1 MTPLTSELFRYR
13 DVLAALAWK
22 SVALR
27 YKQAYLGVLWVILK
41 PMVLVLIFMLVRSFV
56 GIDSGDI
63 PYPLLTYCA
72 LLPWVF
78 FQESASD
85 GTGSVVNHATLIRKI
100 YLPRE
105 IFPLAAVITKS
116 VELLIGVL
124 ILLALMG
131 WYGFP
136 PRASMVWAPIVLVLA
151 ALPAL
156 TIALAGSAMNVY
168 VRDVTQIVPLLL
180 SLMMYASPIMYPLTL
195 VKKKLLEE
203 QAAGG
208 WSDALY
214 LVYTLNPLTG
224 IIDSFQRVMLQ
235 GLGPD
240 WQTLAPGLLLIAV
253 ALPASYL
260 IFKRAESYF
269 ADVI

>member
-1 MTPLTSELFRYR
+1 MTPISNDIFRYR
-13 DVLAALAWK
+13 EVLFALAWK
-22 SVALR
+22 SVAVR

-85 GTGSVVNHATLIRKI
+85 GVGSVVNHGVLIRKI

-105 IFPLAAVITKS
+105 IFPLSAVITKS
-116 VELLIGVL
+116 VELFIGVF
-124 ILLALMG
+124 ILLGLIG
-131 WYGFP
+131 WYGFGL
-136 PRASMVWAPIVLVLA
+136 RASMVWAPLILVMA

-168 VRDVTQIVPLLL
+168 VRDVTQLVPLLL
-180 SLMMYASPIMYPLTL
+180 SLVMYASPIMYPFAL
-195 VKKKLLEE
+195 VRKKLIDE
-203 QAAGG
+203 QAAGE
-208 WSDALY
+208 WSDFLY
-214 LVYTLNPLTG
+214 FIYTLNPLTG

-235 GLGPD
+235 GLAPD
-240 WQTLAPGLLLIAV
+240 WQTLAPGMILIAV
-253 ALPASYL
+253 ALPFSY
-260 IFKRAESYF
+260 IVFKRAESYF